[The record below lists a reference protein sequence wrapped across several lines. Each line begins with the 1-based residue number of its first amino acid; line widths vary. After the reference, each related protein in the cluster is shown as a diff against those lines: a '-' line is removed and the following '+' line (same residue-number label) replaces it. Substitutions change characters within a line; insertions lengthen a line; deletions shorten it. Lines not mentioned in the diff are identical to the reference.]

1 MARVQTIP
9 TSNYRGEVSPVRRRS
24 LGIVGAVAVAM
35 TMAATPVSVLSQP
48 REITFTNIET
58 QIITAIDPQAAVD
71 ESSLHSAIN
80 LYDPLIYPNVEQGS
94 MDPRSHIAESWQ
106 VTPDGKA
113 YTFKIRRGVKFHTG
127 RELTADD
134 VAWSMDR
141 LLQTKRGFFW
151 VFDPVLAP
159 GGTQVVDKYTVRMR
173 LKGAYAPFLG
183 ALELF
188 FIMDKDLIM
197 ANLRPGP
204 YGEFGDY
211 GAALLERQDAGSG
224 PYRMERWER
233 ATEMVMVRFPDYWR
247 GWKDGQI
254 TRVSYKTVTEEATVK
269 TLLISGQA
277 DMIPQWLSAQSFQE
291 LKQTPGI
298 VVKEDPTVQLFHL
311 QMNTKKPPL
320 NDVKVRQAISYAFDY
335 DKALQQIFL
344 GGTKA
349 KGPVPVRVPGWA
361 SNVPVYGRNV
371 NKARQLLAEAGYK
384 PGDITLEYVWV
395 TALPLERLIGLLLQ
409 SNLQEIG
416 IKVDIVGEPWAN
428 VVARATK
435 AETTPHI
442 TAIFDTLKYPHI
454 DSHTYGMYHPSC
466 WGTFRCMSFYENPE
480 VTKLLEAA
488 RRAIDPKEQMRLYQE
503 AQVVIVR
510 DAPSIYVAN
519 PLHRIAFRSYV
530 KGYRYVGLLGFD
542 NNFYDFTIVR

>member
-1 MARVQTIP
+1 MRRWRYLSYAVVVSTVLALGP
-9 TSNYRGEVSPVRRRS
+9 TATLVR
-24 LGIVGAVAVAM
+24 
-35 TMAATPVSVLSQP
+35 SQP

-80 LYDPLIYPNVEQGS
+80 LYDPLIYPNVEEGS
-94 MDPRSHIAESWQ
+94 MSPRPHIAESWQ
-106 VTPDGKA
+106 ITPDGKT

-127 RELTADD
+127 RELTAED

-141 LLQTKRGFFW
+141 MLRLKRGFFW
-151 VFDPVLAP
+151 VFDPVVDP
-159 GGTQVVDKYTVRMR
+159 GGTQVVDNYTVRMR
-173 LKGAYAPFLG
+173 LKSAYAPFLG

-188 FIMDKDLIM
+188 FIMDKNLIM

-204 YGEFGDY
+204 FGEFGDY

-224 PYRMERWER
+224 PFRMERWDR
-233 ATEMVMVRFPDYWR
+233 ATEMVMARFPEYWR
-247 GWKDGQI
+247 GWKEGQI
-254 TRVSYKTVTEEATVK
+254 TKVFYKTVTEEATVK

-320 NDVKVRQAISYAFDY
+320 NNVKLRQAISHAFDY

-349 KGPVPVRVPGWA
+349 KGPVPVRTPGWA
-361 SNVPVYGRNV
+361 PKVPAYSRNV
-371 NKARQLLAEAGYK
+371 NKARELLAEAGYK
-384 PGDITLEYVWV
+384 PGDVTLEYVWI

-435 AETTPHI
+435 TESTPHI
-442 TAIFDTLKYPHI
+442 TAIFDTLKYPHV
-454 DSHTYGMYHPSC
+454 DSHTYGMYHPTC

-480 VTKLLEAA
+480 VSKLLEAA
-488 RRAIDPKEQMRLYQE
+488 RRAVDTKEQMRLYQE
-503 AQVVIVR
+503 AQVLIVR

-519 PLHRIAFRSYV
+519 PLHRIAFRSHV

-542 NNFYDFTIVR
+542 NNFWDFTIAR

>member
-1 MARVQTIP
+1 MRSWRGLTFTLAAMA
-9 TSNYRGEVSPVRRRS
+9 
-24 LGIVGAVAVAM
+24 AVAL
-35 TMAATPVSVLSQP
+35 AATPALVQSQP
-48 REITFTNIET
+48 REVPFTHIET

-80 LYDPLIYPNVEQGS
+80 LYDPLIYPNVEEGS
-94 MDPRSHIAESWQ
+94 MNPRPHIAESWQ
-106 VTPDGKA
+106 ISPDGRT
-113 YTFKIRRGVKFHTG
+113 YTFKIRRGVKFHSG

-141 LLQTKRGFFW
+141 MLRLKRGFSW
-151 VFDPVLAP
+151 VFAPVLDLGA
-159 GGTQVVDKYTVRMR
+159 TQVVDPYTVRMR
-173 LKGAYAPFLG
+173 LKEAYAPFLG

-188 FIMDKDLIM
+188 FIMDKNLIM

-204 YGEFGDY
+204 FGEFGDY
-211 GAALLERQDAGSG
+211 GASFLERQDAGSG
-224 PYRMERWER
+224 PFRMERWDR

-247 GWKDGQI
+247 GWKEGKI
-254 TRVSYKTVTEEATVK
+254 TRVFYKTVTEEATVK
-269 TLLISGQA
+269 TLLIAGQA
-277 DMIPQWLSAQSFQE
+277 DMVPQWLSAQSFQE

-320 NDVKVRQAISYAFDY
+320 NNVKLRQAISYAFDY

-349 KGPVPVRVPGWA
+349 RGPVPVRTPGWA
-361 SNVPVYGRNV
+361 PNVPLYSRNLT
-371 NKARQLLAEAGYK
+371 KARELMAEAGVQ
-384 PGDITLEYVWV
+384 PGQVTLEYVWV

-416 IKVDIVGEPWAN
+416 IKVEIVGEPWAN

-435 AETTPHI
+435 PETTPHI
-442 TAIFDTLKYPHI
+442 TAIFDTLKYPHV
-454 DSHTYGMYHPSC
+454 DSHTYGMYHPTC
-466 WGTFRCMSFYENPE
+466 WGTFRCMSYYENPE
-480 VTKLLEAA
+480 VSRVLEAA
-488 RRAIDPKEQMRLYQE
+488 RRVVDTKEQMRLYQE
-503 AQVVIVR
+503 AQVMIAR

-519 PLHRIAFRSYV
+519 PLHRIAFRNYV

-542 NNFYDFTIVR
+542 VNFWDYTIER